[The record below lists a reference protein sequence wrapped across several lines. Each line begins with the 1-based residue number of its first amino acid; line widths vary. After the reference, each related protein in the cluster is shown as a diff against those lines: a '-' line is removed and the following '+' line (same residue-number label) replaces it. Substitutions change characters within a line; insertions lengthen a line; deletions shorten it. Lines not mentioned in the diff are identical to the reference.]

1 MWALI
6 STLGVLAAIAIVA
19 AGAIT
24 LSNAYRQRA
33 ERGGHKGILEY
44 LRAIPASDRDK
55 QEAVDL
61 TLQGGVAC
69 LLGLLFPPLLLLG
82 AIPLFYG
89 LRKLLYASMGLGLV
103 ADDTTPTANPV
114 EDETPPSE

>member
-19 AGAIT
+19 AGAIS
-24 LSNAYRQRA
+24 LSNTYRQRA
-33 ERGGHKGILEY
+33 ERAGHKTILDY
-44 LRAIPASDRDK
+44 LRAVPVSDRDK

-89 LRKLLYASMGLGLV
+89 LRKLLYAWMGLGLI
-103 ADDTTPTANPV
+103 ADDTSPAQPEP
-114 EDETPPSE
+114 EDDATTKE